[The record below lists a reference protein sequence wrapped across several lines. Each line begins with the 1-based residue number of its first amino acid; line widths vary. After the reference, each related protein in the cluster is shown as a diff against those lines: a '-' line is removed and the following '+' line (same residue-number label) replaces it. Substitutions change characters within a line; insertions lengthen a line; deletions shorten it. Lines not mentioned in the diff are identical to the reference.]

1 MLFFWDATLLPVKSE
16 KRDGRHARAERTHQ
30 AIVNA
35 LLDLAEEGNLS
46 PTAQQIADRADI
58 ALRSIRQHFAS
69 REALFL
75 AAAETHSQR
84 RVASAVIVR
93 GTLKERV
100 AGFVRA
106 RSLVLEQTS
115 ALRRAASLEEE
126 SSQTITRVMSGVNRA
141 RRSEVLRA
149 FDKEFERKS
158 AKDRKRLVDA
168 LDLAS
173 CGRSW
178 DAMRREMNLSTGD
191 ARGVMETTLS
201 KLLAD

>member
-1 MLFFWDATLLPVKSE
+1 MLPVKIE

-69 REALFL
+69 REALFV
-75 AAAETHSQR
+75 AAAEAHSR
-84 RVASAVIVR
+84 RRAASELNTKGKLEDRI
-93 GTLKERV
+93 LS
-100 AGFVRA
+100 FVRA

-126 SSQTITRVMSGVNRA
+126 RSQTIARVMSGVNRS
-141 RRSEVLRA
+141 RRSEVARA
-149 FDKEFERKS
+149 FAKELERPS
-158 AKDRKRLVDA
+158 ADEHKRILNAV
-168 LDLAS
+168 DLAS
-173 CGRSW
+173 SGRAW
-178 DAMRREMNLSTGD
+178 DAMRKDMKLSTQ
-191 ARGVMETTLS
+191 AASAVMQTTLS
-201 KLLAD
+201 KLLSTHRP